1 MKQTKKLN
9 KEFFSGEA
17 LYEAI
22 KAIRNIHMMSMNH
35 DAEDLRT
42 KN

>member
-1 MKQTKKLN
+1 MTLQVSFKKQRKKLN

-22 KAIRNIHMMSMNH
+22 KAIRKIH
-35 DAEDLRT
+35 
-42 KN
+42 